1 MENKSLGTFIAFLR
15 KEKRLT
21 QKQLAELLNVSDKT
35 VSHWECD
42 ETSPDISLLPLLA
55 QTLGVTVDELL
66 KGEKAA
72 PQPTVE
78 HHYIPSKSEGVL
90 DRVEHFAS
98 ETVNKIKESAHS
110 DIAERY
116 KYFRLISLVGTII
129 SFVVLSSVSFSTA
142 AGTSFGSYVDDLF
155 IPGFYTLFGSLWKI
169 AISLSFTIGARIYF
183 AKELKPHND
192 TEEREAEYI
201 YKANFFTYNNIFLI
215 LCILPIPIIGTDDLP
230 LWANIVAV
238 LIFIIVAR
246 LVLTLV
252 LNKKGIIRTDKKRL
266 LAVKYIFGCGFSV
279 ALVAGCLVFLQQVW
293 APTPEN
299 ITFDNS
305 ADFIAFME
313 TPAEKPAN
321 AYLIDGVEATTYPP
335 TTIFSSDWNEDTPS
349 SPVQTLPSGD
359 TEEEIGETVMGLCG
373 RDWVTFRWLNKS
385 ICDFAYND
393 EQGTFHAITYEA
405 KIKAKNLEAFL
416 FDKSPVIFYLFVAA
430 DIFLCVVLYK
440 RKIKALKEGY

>member
-98 ETVNKIKESAHS
+98 ETVNKIKESANS
-110 DIAERY
+110 DISDRY
-116 KYFRLISLVGTII
+116 KYFRLISLIGTII
-129 SFVVLSSVSFSTA
+129 SLVVLSSVSFSTA
-142 AGTSFGSYVDDLF
+142 AGTSFGNYVDDLF

-169 AISLSFTIGARIYF
+169 AISLGFTIGARLYF
-183 AKELKPHND
+183 AKELKPRASA
-192 TEEREAEYI
+192 EEKEKDYI

-215 LCILPIPIIGTDDLP
+215 LCILPIPLIGTDDLP

-252 LNKKGIIRTDKKRL
+252 LNKKGIIKTDKRRL
-266 LAVKYIFGCGFSV
+266 TAIKYIISCGLSV
-279 ALVAGCLVFLQQVW
+279 SIVAGCLVFIQYTW
-293 APTPEN
+293 TPTPKN
-299 ITFDNS
+299 IIFDNS

-321 AYLIDGVEATTYPP
+321 AYLIDGVELTTYPP
-335 TTIFSSDWNEDTPS
+335 TTIISSDRNDSTPE
-349 SPVQTLPSGD
+349 SPVQTLPSAD
-359 TEEEIGETVMGLCG
+359 ATEEISETVMGLCG
-373 RDWVTFRWLNKS
+373 REWVTFKWLNKS

-393 EQGTFHAITYEA
+393 EKGTFHAITYEA
-405 KIKAKNLEAFL
+405 KIKAKNTEVFL
-416 FDKSPVIFYLFVAA
+416 FEKSPVIFFLFVTA
-430 DIFLCVVLYK
+430 DILICAVLYK
-440 RKIKALKEGY
+440 RKIKVI

>member
-42 ETSPDISLLPLLA
+42 ETSPDISLLPQLA
-55 QTLGVTVDELL
+55 EALGVTVDELL

-110 DIAERY
+110 DIAHRY
-116 KYFRLISLVGTII
+116 KYFRIFSLIGTVI
-129 SFVVLSSVSFSTA
+129 SCIVLSSVSFSTA
-142 AGTSFGSYVDDLF
+142 AGTSFGNYVDDLF
-155 IPGFYTLFGSLWKI
+155 IPGFLALFGSLWKI
-169 AISLSFTIGARIYF
+169 VISLGFTFGARIYF

-192 TEEREAEYI
+192 TEEKEAEYI
-201 YKANFFTYNNIFLI
+201 YKANFFTYNNIFLV

-230 LWANIVAV
+230 LWANITAV
-238 LIFIIVAR
+238 LISLVATR
-246 LVLTLV
+246 LVLTLI
-252 LNKKGIIRTDKKRL
+252 LNKKKIIRTDKKRL
-266 LAVKYIFGCGFSV
+266 FAVKYIIGCGLSV
-279 ALVAGCLVFLQQVW
+279 AVVAGGLVFLQYAW

-299 ITFDNS
+299 IIFDNS

-321 AYLIDGVEATTYPP
+321 AYLIDGVQPTTYPP
-335 TTIFSSDWNEDTPS
+335 TVIFSSDSSEKPS
-349 SPVQTLPSGD
+349 SPVQTLPSYD
-359 TEEEIGETVMGLCG
+359 EEKETGETVMGLCG
-373 RDWVTFRWLNKS
+373 REWVTFRWLNRS

-393 EQGTFHAITYEA
+393 GQGTFHAITYES
-405 KIKAKNLEAFL
+405 KIKSNNLNTFL
-416 FDKSPVIFYLFVAA
+416 FEKSPVIFFLFVIA
-430 DIFLCVVLYK
+430 DVLICIVLYK
-440 RKIKALKEGY
+440 KKVNRLTEE

>member
-66 KGEKAA
+66 KGQKAT

-78 HHYIPSKSEGVL
+78 HHYIPSKGEGVL

-98 ETVNKIKESAHS
+98 EAVNKIKENANS
-110 DIAERY
+110 DIAHRY
-116 KYFRLISLVGTII
+116 KYFRLLSLAGTLISCIVLASVG
-129 SFVVLSSVSFSTA
+129 FSTA
-142 AGTSFGSYVDDLF
+142 TGASFGTYVNALF
-155 IPGFYTLFGSLWKI
+155 MPGFITLIGSLWTI
-169 AISLSFTIGARIYF
+169 AISLGFTIGARFYF
-183 AKELKPHND
+183 AKELYPREG
-192 TEEREAEYI
+192 TEKKEKNYI
-201 YKANFFTYNNIFLI
+201 YKANFFTYNNIFLV
-215 LCILPIPIIGTDDLP
+215 LCILTVPLIGIDILP
-230 LWANIVAV
+230 LWATVAAV
-238 LIFIIVAR
+238 LIFLVAAR
-246 LVLTLV
+246 LILTLI
-252 LNKKGIIRTDKKRL
+252 LNKKGILKTDKKRL
-266 LAVKYIFGCGFSV
+266 FAIKYIIGCGLSV
-279 ALVAGCLVFLQQVW
+279 VLVAGCLVFLQQVW

-335 TTIFSSDWNEDTPS
+335 TTILTPGWNEAPS
-349 SPVQTLPSGD
+349 SPVQSCPS
-359 TEEEIGETVMGLCG
+359 TEANEEIGETVMGLCG

-393 EQGTFHAITYEA
+393 EQGTFHAITYEE
-405 KIKAKNLEAFL
+405 KIKAKNLEVFL
-416 FDKSPVIFYLFVAA
+416 FEKSPVIFYLFVIA
-430 DIFLCVVLYK
+430 DIFVCVVLYK
-440 RKIKALKEGY
+440 RKIRALKEGQ